1 MVKYMITKDLTIRQL
16 ITKYPQTLSLLMHF
30 EMACFGCPSA
40 QDETLEE
47 ACYVHGYDVEELID
61 QLKVVTNG

>member
-1 MVKYMITKDLTIRQL
+1 MMLSKDMTIRQL
-16 ITKYPQTLSLLMHF
+16 ISTYPQTISLLMHF

-47 ACYVHGYDVEELID
+47 ACYVHGYDVEELMD
-61 QLKVVTNG
+61 QLEVVVSG

>member
-1 MVKYMITKDLTIRQL
+1 MVKYMISKDITIRQL
-16 ITKYPQTLSLLMHF
+16 ITQYPATLSLLMHF

-47 ACYVHGYDVEELID
+47 ACYVHGYNVEELID
-61 QLKVVTNG
+61 QLEVVAHG